1 VERSPEL
8 ERFITDWFDA
18 ATRGD
23 PSLVDRHI
31 SRLEG
36 SRLAGSDP
44 EEWFDGEAAAT
55 FLKRELQGSGGNV
68 RTLDDLEAFSEG
80 TVGWGMARFT
90 IAFPDGSSVSPR
102 WSAVFH
108 REDDDWKFV
117 QLHASVGVSNADAGW
132 QHSS

>member
-1 VERSPEL
+1 MERSPEL
-8 ERFITDWFDA
+8 ERFIVDWFDA

-44 EEWFDGEAAAT
+44 AEWFDGPAAAA
-55 FLKRELQGSGGNV
+55 FLKRELQGTGGNV

-90 IAFPDGSSVSPR
+90 ITFADGSTVSPR

-108 REDDDWKFV
+108 QEDGDWKFV
-117 QLHASVGVSNADAGW
+117 QLHASVGVSNEDAGW
-132 QHSS
+132 QHAG